1 MGHVAVG
8 AEPVPSV
15 NAAGSRLTAAQ
26 DARRR
31 RMLREVSALAAE
43 GGYESV
49 QMRDVAARADV
60 AIGTLYRYFPSKEY
74 LVASVMEAEVGA
86 LAADLEARPVRGDS
100 AGERVLAVLGRA
112 NHALLA
118 RPNVS
123 IAQIRALV
131 SGNDEVA
138 EVVKTVTDA
147 MRALIVAAM
156 EAEPTDESIDV
167 ADTLFDVW
175 LAALVGWISG
185 MTEADE
191 VQRKLARTVKQLLPM
206 S

>member
-1 MGHVAVG
+1 M
-8 AEPVPSV
+8 
-15 NAAGSRLTAAQ
+15 
-26 DARRR
+26 
-31 RMLREVSALAAE
+31 
-43 GGYESV
+43 
-49 QMRDVAARADV
+49 
-60 AIGTLYRYFPSKEY
+60 
-74 LVASVMEAEVGA
+74 
-86 LAADLEARPVRGDS
+86 
-100 AGERVLAVLGRA
+100 LGRA

>member
-1 MGHVAVG
+1 MSGI
-8 AEPVPSV
+8 
-15 NAAGSRLTAAQ
+15 AGGQLTAAQ
-26 DARRR
+26 DARRQ
-31 RMLREVSALAAE
+31 RMLREVTALAAE

-86 LAADLEARPVRGDS
+86 LAADLEERPARGDS

-112 NHALLA
+112 NHAMLA

-123 IAQIRALV
+123 TAQIRALV
-131 SGNDEVA
+131 SGNDEVV
-138 EVVKTVTDA
+138 EVVQIVTDA
-147 MRALIVAAM
+147 MRDLIVTAM
-156 EAEPTDESIDV
+156 GAEPTAESIDV

-185 MTEADE
+185 TTEADE
-191 VQRKLARTVKQLLPM
+191 VQRKLSRTVKQLLGV

>member
-15 NAAGSRLTAAQ
+15 NAADSRLTAAQ

-86 LAADLEARPVRGDS
+86 LAADLEARPALGNS

>member
-1 MGHVAVG
+1 
-8 AEPVPSV
+8 
-15 NAAGSRLTAAQ
+15 
-26 DARRR
+26 
-31 RMLREVSALAAE
+31 
-43 GGYESV
+43 
-49 QMRDVAARADV
+49 
-60 AIGTLYRYFPSKEY
+60 
-74 LVASVMEAEVGA
+74 
-86 LAADLEARPVRGDS
+86 
-100 AGERVLAVLGRA
+100 
-112 NHALLA
+112 
-118 RPNVS
+118 VS

>member
-15 NAAGSRLTAAQ
+15 NPAGSRLTAAQ

-86 LAADLEARPVRGDS
+86 LAADLEARPARGNS

>member
-1 MGHVAVG
+1 M
-8 AEPVPSV
+8 

-86 LAADLEARPVRGDS
+86 LAADLEARPARGNS